1 LQVVFLLVCF
11 VQVLQCIPDN
21 WSLGLIRQFLTS
33 SVRKTLNRSRTTHV
47 ERMLLRGDNLAMRL
61 QTFLLTKDPFYMTED
76 RQVVSLRLLN
86 LWLVSFYF
94 FCRRKVSGMKMI
106 CHETMRLYWHLYS
119 IWIRFLDIVH
129 CVQLYDTIKAQ

>member
-86 LWLVSFYF
+86 L
-94 FCRRKVSGMKMI
+94 
-106 CHETMRLYWHLYS
+106 
-119 IWIRFLDIVH
+119 
-129 CVQLYDTIKAQ
+129 